1 MPGPGS
7 VLGMSAHGVRSWLES
22 LEPSVAEDP
31 EAASVAL
38 AYVAG
43 QRIDWDEA
51 LVSAALRRALFVL
64 AAGGDPRRE
73 LHVCDRAVGSLAHE
87 LATEVPADALERVL
101 YELRDEAAHLLEV
114 SDLIDRL
121 AADAHLAWACLACG
135 LLADEVTEGG

>member
-1 MPGPGS
+1 
-7 VLGMSAHGVRSWLES
+7 MSATDVRAWLES

-43 QRIDWDEA
+43 RRIDWDEA
-51 LVSAALRRALFVL
+51 KVSAALRRAVFLL

-73 LHVCDRAVGSLAHE
+73 LHVGDRAVGSLALE
-87 LATEVPADALERVL
+87 LAPEVPADALERVL
-101 YELRDEAAHLLEV
+101 HELREEAADLPRA

-121 AADAHLAWACLACG
+121 AADAQLARTCLACG